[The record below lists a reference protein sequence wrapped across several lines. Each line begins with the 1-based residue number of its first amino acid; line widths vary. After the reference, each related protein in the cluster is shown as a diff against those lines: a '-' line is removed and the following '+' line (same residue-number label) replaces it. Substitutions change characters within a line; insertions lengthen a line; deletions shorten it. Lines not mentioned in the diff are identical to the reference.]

1 MRIPVL
7 GLAVILF
14 AGALTGAADDLTTS
28 YNSLK
33 EAVAAK
39 DAALVKKLAQETHA
53 LARQVITAP
62 DPEDAEQ
69 KEMLA
74 KRKTFAAEVDS
85 YVEYSL
91 FATAVQS
98 EPATLADLMK
108 DLETLNPKSKYL
120 AGAYGCYFA
129 ALLKEREG
137 ARIVEIAG
145 KAIVHFPNCPDLL
158 MVLADHALTQK
169 QTARAGSYAER
180 TITAFTKQA
189 KPETVSAADWDRMK
203 SLALGRAYWIAGL
216 AHGEKNEHFQ
226 CNKDFKAALPYF
238 KDNPQMLAPAL
249 FYLGVSN
256 YYLGRSAMN
265 HAQILEGSRYS
276 EQCSKI
282 PGPYQRQAWTN
293 AHLMKTE
300 ADKLVLRK

>member
-1 MRIPVL
+1 MRIPIL

-14 AGALTGAADDLTTS
+14 AGVPAGAADDLTTS

-53 LARQVITAP
+53 LAREVIAAP
-62 DPEDAEQ
+62 DPEDADQ
-69 KEMLA
+69 KETLA

-129 ALLKEREG
+129 ALLKQRES
-137 ARIVEIAG
+137 AKIVEIAG

-169 QTARAGSYAER
+169 QTARAGSYAEK

-189 KPETVSAADWDRMK
+189 KPETVSAADWERMK
-203 SLALGRAYWIAGL
+203 SLALGRAFWIAGL

-226 CNKDFKAALPYF
+226 CDKDFKAALPYF